1 MAPGVTAATIVVA
14 DGRKKLAIA
23 KAAALELELAV
34 GIEKEDLELKRV
46 SLILVEGRGG
56 EGIRRKRARREVV
69 RAEERVRE
77 MGKRLRKGNKVV
89 EDLRVFEEV
98 ELDGVGEMGVG
109 EGEGDGTTTKDD
121 PTSREDIFVYKDI

>member
-1 MAPGVTAATIVVA
+1 
-14 DGRKKLAIA
+14 
-23 KAAALELELAV
+23 
-34 GIEKEDLELKRV
+34 
-46 SLILVEGRGG
+46 
-56 EGIRRKRARREVV
+56 
-69 RAEERVRE
+69 

>member
-109 EGEGDGTTTKDD
+109 EGECDGTTTKDD
-121 PTSREDIFVYKDI
+121 PTSLEDIFVYKDI